1 MSDFYNLKVNINKA
15 QSTKRLDKA
24 LTNILVKFSRS
35 YIKILIENDNV
46 KKNNKIIN
54 DPSYLVKE
62 GEIFEVSLIYN
73 RPKKY
78 DPEELNLEIIYED
91 KDLLVINKQ
100 TGMVTHPAPGNETG
114 TLVNALL
121 YYTKNKLSK
130 INNNS
135 RPGIVHRLDKDTS
148 GLMVVAKND
157 YTHLNLSEQ
166 FKSHT
171 ITRKYQA
178 LVWGIPNNQF
188 IEGYIER
195 HKINRKKM
203 SLNKNGK
210 GKYSKTEIILKKNYQ
225 IASLVECVL
234 FTGRTHQV
242 RLHLTSINSPLI
254 GDKTYGKSKINQFG
268 KNKETFNKFMIL
280 KNFGRHAL
288 HAVHLGF
295 IHPIQNKKMEFN
307 SKLPED
313 ITNLL
318 DLLVKY

>member
-15 QSTKRLDKA
+15 ESTKRLDKA
-24 LTNILVKFSRS
+24 LTNILGKFSRS
-35 YIKILIENDNV
+35 HIKILIENGNV

-54 DPSYLVKE
+54 DPSYIVKE
-62 GEIFEVSLIYN
+62 GEIFEVSLVYI

-78 DPEELNLEIIYED
+78 EPEELKLEIIYED
-91 KDLLVINKQ
+91 EDLLVINKKA
-100 TGMVTHPAPGNETG
+100 GMVTHPAPGNENG

-121 YYTKNKLSK
+121 YYTKNKLSN

-148 GLMVVAKND
+148 GLMVIAKND
-157 YTHLNLSEQ
+157 STHLRLSEQ
-166 FKSHT
+166 FKLHT

-178 LVWGIPNNQF
+178 LVWGIPNNQL

-203 SLNKNGK
+203 NLNKNGK

-225 IASLVECVL
+225 IASLIECIL
-234 FTGRTHQV
+234 FTGRTHQI
-242 RLHLTSINSPLI
+242 RLHLTSINSPLV
-254 GDKTYGKSKINQFG
+254 GDKTYGKSKVNQFG
-268 KNKETFNKFMIL
+268 KNKDTFNKFMIL
-280 KNFGRHAL
+280 KNFQRQAL
-288 HAVHLGF
+288 HAVHLSF
-295 IHPIQNKKMEFN
+295 IHPKLGKKMEFN

>member
-1 MSDFYNLKVNINKA
+1 MEDFYNLKVDINKA
-15 QSTKRLDKA
+15 QNKKRLDKA
-24 LTNILVKFSRS
+24 LTNKLDKFSRS
-35 YIKILIENDNV
+35 HIKILIENGNV

-62 GEIFEVSLIYN
+62 GEIFEVSLLYS

-78 DPEELNLEIIYED
+78 EAEDLNLEIIYED
-91 KDLLVINKQ
+91 EDLIVINKQ
-100 TGMVTHPAPGNETG
+100 AGMVTHPAPGNENG

-121 YYTKNKLSK
+121 YHTKNKLSK
-130 INNNS
+130 INDAS

-157 YTHLNLSEQ
+157 YTHLCLSEQ
-166 FKSHT
+166 FKLHT
-171 ITRKYQA
+171 IERKYHA
-178 LVWGIPNNQF
+178 LVWGMPNNQI

-195 HKINRKKM
+195 NKINRKKM

-210 GKYSKTEIILKKNYQ
+210 GKYSKTKIILKKNFQ
-225 IASLVECVL
+225 ISSLVECIL

-242 RLHLTSINSPLI
+242 RLHLTSINSPLV
-254 GDKTYGKSKINQFG
+254 GDKIYGKSKINQFG
-268 KNKETFNKFMIL
+268 KNKDSFNKFLIL
-280 KNFGRHAL
+280 KNFNRQAL

-295 IHPIQNKKMEFN
+295 THPKQKKRMEFN
-307 SKLPED
+307 SALPND
-313 ITNLL
+313 IKNLL

>member
-15 QSTKRLDKA
+15 ESTKRLDKA
-24 LTNILVKFSRS
+24 LTNFLGKFSRS
-35 YIKILIENDNV
+35 HIKILIENGNV

-54 DPSYLVKE
+54 DPSYIVKE
-62 GEIFEVSLIYN
+62 GEIFEVSLVYI

-78 DPEELNLEIIYED
+78 EPEELNLEIIYED
-91 KDLLVINKQ
+91 EDLLIINKKA
-100 TGMVTHPAPGNETG
+100 GMVTHPAPGNENG

-121 YYTKNKLSK
+121 YYTKNKLSN

-148 GLMVVAKND
+148 GLMVIAKND
-157 YTHLNLSEQ
+157 YAHLGLSEQ
-166 FKSHT
+166 FKLHT

-178 LVWGIPNNQF
+178 LVWGIPNNQL

-203 SLNKNGK
+203 NLNKNGK

-225 IASLVECVL
+225 IASLIECIL

-242 RLHLTSINSPLI
+242 RLHLTSINSPLV
-254 GDKTYGKSKINQFG
+254 GDKTYGKSKVNQFG
-268 KNKETFNKFMIL
+268 NNKDTFNKFMIL
-280 KNFGRHAL
+280 KNFNRQAL

-295 IHPIQNKKMEFN
+295 IHPKQDKKMEFN

-318 DLLVKY
+318 NLLVKY

>member
-1 MSDFYNLKVNINKA
+1 MNDFYNLKVNINKA
-15 QSTKRLDKA
+15 QSKKRLDKA
-24 LTNILVKFSRS
+24 LTNILDKFSRS
-35 YIKILIENDNV
+35 HIKILIENGNV

-54 DPSYLVKE
+54 EPSHLVKE
-62 GEIFEVSLIYN
+62 GEVFEISLIYD

-78 DPEELNLEIIYED
+78 DPEELNLDIIYED
-91 KDLLVINKQ
+91 EDLLVINKQ

-130 INNNS
+130 INKDS
-135 RPGIVHRLDKDTS
+135 RPGIIHRLDKDTS

-178 LVWGIPNNQF
+178 LVWGVPNNQL

-210 GKYSKTEIILKKNYQ
+210 GKYSKTEIVLKKNYQ
-225 IASLVECVL
+225 IASLIECII

-242 RLHLTSINSPLI
+242 RLHLTSINSPLV
-254 GDKTYGKSKINQFG
+254 GDKTYGKSKVNQFG
-268 KNKETFNKFMIL
+268 KNKDTFNKFMIL

-295 IHPIQNKKMEFN
+295 IHPKQNKKMEFN

-318 DLLVKY
+318 NLLVKY

>member
-1 MSDFYNLKVNINKA
+1 MG
-15 QSTKRLDKA
+15 
-24 LTNILVKFSRS
+24 KFSRS
-35 YIKILIENDNV
+35 HIKILIENGNV

-54 DPSYLVKE
+54 EPSYLVKE

-78 DPEELNLEIIYED
+78 DPEDIKLEIIYED
-91 KDLLVINKQ
+91 EDLLVINKKA
-100 TGMVTHPAPGNETG
+100 GMVTHPAPGNENG

-157 YTHLNLSEQ
+157 YTHLSLSEQ
-166 FKSHT
+166 FKLHT

-178 LVWGIPNNQF
+178 LVWGIPNNQL

-203 SLNKNGK
+203 NLNKNGK
-210 GKYSKTEIILKKNYQ
+210 GKYSKTEIILKK
-225 IASLVECVL
+225 I
-234 FTGRTHQV
+234 
-242 RLHLTSINSPLI
+242 I
-254 GDKTYGKSKINQFG
+254 K
-268 KNKETFNKFMIL
+268 
-280 KNFGRHAL
+280 
-288 HAVHLGF
+288 
-295 IHPIQNKKMEFN
+295 
-307 SKLPED
+307 
-313 ITNLL
+313 
-318 DLLVKY
+318 LLV

>member
-15 QSTKRLDKA
+15 ESTKRLDKA
-24 LTNILVKFSRS
+24 LTNILGKFSRS
-35 YIKILIENDNV
+35 HIKILIENGNV

-54 DPSYLVKE
+54 DPSYIVKE
-62 GEIFEVSLIYN
+62 GEIFEVSLVYI

-78 DPEELNLEIIYED
+78 EPEELKLEIIYED
-91 KDLLVINKQ
+91 EDLLVINKKA
-100 TGMVTHPAPGNETG
+100 GMVTHPAPGNENG

-121 YYTKNKLSK
+121 YYTKNKLSN

-157 YTHLNLSEQ
+157 YTHLSLSEQ
-166 FKSHT
+166 FKLHT

-178 LVWGIPNNQF
+178 LVWGIPNNQL

-203 SLNKNGK
+203 NLNKKGK

-225 IASLVECVL
+225 IASLIECIL
-234 FTGRTHQV
+234 FTGRTHQI
-242 RLHLTSINSPLI
+242 RLHLTSINSPLV
-254 GDKTYGKSKINQFG
+254 GDKTYGKNKVNKFG
-268 KNKETFNKFMIL
+268 KNKDTFNKFMIL
-280 KNFGRHAL
+280 KNFKRQAL

-295 IHPIQNKKMEFN
+295 MHPKKDKKMEFN

>member
-15 QSTKRLDKA
+15 QSKKRLDKA
-24 LTNILVKFSRS
+24 LTNILSQFSRS
-35 YIKILIENDNV
+35 HIKILIKNGNV

-54 DPSYLVKE
+54 EASYIVKE

-91 KDLLVINKQ
+91 EDLLVINKQ

-130 INNNS
+130 INNDS

-157 YTHLNLSEQ
+157 YTHLILSEQ

-178 LVWGIPNNQF
+178 LVWGIPNNQL

-195 HKINRKKM
+195 NKINRKKM

-210 GKYSKTEIILKKNYQ
+210 GKYSKTKIFLKENYQ
-225 IASLVECVL
+225 IASLVECIL

-242 RLHLTSINSPLI
+242 RLHLTSINSPLV
-254 GDKTYGKSKINQFG
+254 GDKTYGKSKVNQFG
-268 KNKETFNKFMIL
+268 KNKDTFNKFMIL

-295 IHPIQNKKMEFN
+295 IHPKQNKKMEFN

-313 ITNLL
+313 IANLL

>member
-1 MSDFYNLKVNINKA
+1 MGDFYNLKVNINKA
-15 QSTKRLDKA
+15 ESTKRLDKA
-24 LTNILVKFSRS
+24 LTNILGKFSRS
-35 YIKILIENDNV
+35 HIKILIENGNV

-54 DPSYLVKE
+54 EPSYLVKE

-73 RPKKY
+73 RPKKN
-78 DPEELNLEIIYED
+78 DPEELKLEIIYED
-91 KDLLVINKQ
+91 EDLLVINKQ
-100 TGMVTHPAPGNETG
+100 TGMVTHPAPGNENG

-130 INNNS
+130 INHNS

-148 GLMVVAKND
+148 GLMVIAKND
-157 YTHLNLSEQ
+157 YAHLSLSEQ
-166 FKSHT
+166 FKLHT

-178 LVWGIPNNQF
+178 LVWGIPNNQL

-203 SLNKNGK
+203 NLNKNGK
-210 GKYSKTEIILKKNYQ
+210 GKYSRTEIILKKNYE
-225 IASLVECVL
+225 IASLVECIL

-242 RLHLTSINSPLI
+242 RLHLTSINSPLV
-254 GDKTYGKSKINQFG
+254 GDQTYGKSKVNQFG
-268 KNKETFNKFMIL
+268 KNKDTFNKFMIL
-280 KNFGRHAL
+280 KDFQRQAL

-295 IHPIQNKKMEFN
+295 IHPKQDKKMEFN

-318 DLLVKY
+318 NLLVKY

>member
-1 MSDFYNLKVNINKA
+1 MSDFYNLKVNINKV

-24 LTNILVKFSRS
+24 LTNILGKFSRS
-35 YIKILIENDNV
+35 HIKILIENGNV

-54 DPSYLVKE
+54 EPSHLVKE
-62 GEIFEVSLIYN
+62 GEIFEISLIYN

-78 DPEELNLEIIYED
+78 DPEELKLEIIYED
-91 KDLLVINKQ
+91 EDLLVINKQ

-121 YYTKNKLSK
+121 FYTKNKLSK
-130 INNNS
+130 VNNDS

-157 YTHLNLSEQ
+157 YTHLRLSEQ

-178 LVWGIPNNQF
+178 LVWGVPNNQL

-203 SLNKNGK
+203 NLNKNGK
-210 GKYSKTEIILKKNYQ
+210 GKYSKTEIILKKNYE
-225 IASLVECVL
+225 IASLVECIL

-242 RLHLTSINSPLI
+242 RLHLTSINSPLV
-254 GDKTYGKSKINQFG
+254 GDQTYGKSKVNQFG
-268 KNKETFNKFMIL
+268 KNKDTFNKFMIL

-288 HAVHLGF
+288 HAMHLGF
-295 IHPIQNKKMEFN
+295 IHPKQNKKMEFN

>member
-24 LTNILVKFSRS
+24 LTNILDKFSRS
-35 YIKILIENDNV
+35 HIKILIENGNV

-54 DPSYLVKE
+54 ESSYIVKE
-62 GEIFEVSLIYN
+62 GEIFEVSLVYN
-73 RPKKY
+73 RPNKY

-91 KDLLVINKQ
+91 EDLLVINKQ
-100 TGMVTHPAPGNETG
+100 AGMVTHPAPGNETG

-121 YYTKNKLSK
+121 YYIKNKLSN
-130 INNNS
+130 INKES

-148 GLMVVAKND
+148 GLMVIAKNN

-171 ITRKYQA
+171 ITRKYWA
-178 LVWGIPNNQF
+178 LVWGIPNNQM

-210 GKYSKTEIILKKNYQ
+210 GKYSKTEIVLKKNYQ
-225 IASLVECVL
+225 VASLVECTL

-242 RLHLTSINSPLI
+242 RLHLTSINSPLV
-254 GDKTYGKSKINQFG
+254 GDKIYGKNKVNQFG
-268 KNKETFNKFMIL
+268 KNKDTFNKFMIL
-280 KNFGRHAL
+280 KNFNRQAL

-295 IHPIQNKKMEFN
+295 IHPKQGKKMVFN

-318 DLLVKY
+318 SLLVKY

>member
-15 QSTKRLDKA
+15 ESTKRLDKA
-24 LTNILVKFSRS
+24 LTNILGKFSRS
-35 YIKILIENDNV
+35 HIKILIENGNV

-54 DPSYLVKE
+54 DSSYIVKA
-62 GEIFEVSLIYN
+62 GEIFEVSLVYI
-73 RPKKY
+73 RPKKFE
-78 DPEELNLEIIYED
+78 PEEIKLEIIYED
-91 KDLLVINKQ
+91 EDLLVINKKA
-100 TGMVTHPAPGNETG
+100 GMVTHPAPGNENG

-148 GLMVVAKND
+148 GLMVIAKND
-157 YTHLNLSEQ
+157 YTHLSLSEQ
-166 FKSHT
+166 FKLHT

-178 LVWGIPNNQF
+178 LVWGIPNNQL

-203 SLNKNGK
+203 NLNKNGK

-225 IASLVECVL
+225 IASLIECIL

-242 RLHLTSINSPLI
+242 RLHLTSINSPLV
-254 GDKTYGKSKINQFG
+254 GDKTYGKSKVNQFG
-268 KNKETFNKFMIL
+268 KNKDTFNKFMIL
-280 KNFGRHAL
+280 KNFKRQAL

-295 IHPIQNKKMEFN
+295 IHPKQDKKMEFN

>member
-15 QSTKRLDKA
+15 ESTKRLDKA
-24 LTNILVKFSRS
+24 LTNILGKFSRS
-35 YIKILIENDNV
+35 HIKILIENGNV

-54 DPSYLVKE
+54 DPSYIVKE
-62 GEIFEVSLIYN
+62 GEIFEVSLVYI

-78 DPEELNLEIIYED
+78 EPEELKLEIIYED
-91 KDLLVINKQ
+91 EYLLVINKKA
-100 TGMVTHPAPGNETG
+100 GMVTHPAPGNENG

-121 YYTKNKLSK
+121 YYTKNKLSN

-148 GLMVVAKND
+148 GLMVIAKND
-157 YTHLNLSEQ
+157 STHLRLSEQ
-166 FKSHT
+166 FKLHT

-178 LVWGIPNNQF
+178 LVWGIPNNQL

-203 SLNKNGK
+203 NLNKNGK

-225 IASLVECVL
+225 IASLIECIL
-234 FTGRTHQV
+234 FTGRTHQI
-242 RLHLTSINSPLI
+242 RLHLTSINSPLV
-254 GDKTYGKSKINQFG
+254 GDKTYGKSKVNQFG
-268 KNKETFNKFMIL
+268 KNKDTFNKFMIL
-280 KNFGRHAL
+280 KNFQRQAL

-295 IHPIQNKKMEFN
+295 IHPKQNKKMEFN

>member
-15 QSTKRLDKA
+15 QSTRRLDKA
-24 LTNILVKFSRS
+24 LTNILGRFSRS
-35 YIKILIENDNV
+35 HIKILIENGNV

-54 DPSYLVKE
+54 EPSHLVKE

-78 DPEELNLEIIYED
+78 DPEELKLEIIYED
-91 KDLLVINKQ
+91 EDLLIINKQ

-121 YYTKNKLSK
+121 FYTKNKLSK
-130 INNNS
+130 VNNDS

-157 YTHLNLSEQ
+157 YTHLRLSEQ
-166 FKSHT
+166 VKSHT

-178 LVWGIPNNQF
+178 LVWGVPNNQL

-203 SLNKNGK
+203 NLNKNGK
-210 GKYSKTEIILKKNYQ
+210 GKYSKTEIILKKNYE
-225 IASLVECVL
+225 IASLIECIL

-242 RLHLTSINSPLI
+242 RLHLTSINSPLV
-254 GDKTYGKSKINQFG
+254 GDQTYGKSKLNQFG
-268 KNKETFNKFMIL
+268 KNKDTFNKFMIL

-288 HAVHLGF
+288 HAMHLGF
-295 IHPIQNKKMEFN
+295 IHPKQNKKMEFN

>member
-24 LTNILVKFSRS
+24 LTNILGKFSRS
-35 YIKILIENDNV
+35 HIKILIENGNV

-54 DPSYLVKE
+54 EPSHLVKE

-78 DPEELNLEIIYED
+78 DPEELKLEIIYED
-91 KDLLVINKQ
+91 EDLLVINKKA
-100 TGMVTHPAPGNETG
+100 GMVTHPAPGNETG

-121 YYTKNKLSK
+121 FYTKNKLSK
-130 INNNS
+130 INNDS

-157 YTHLNLSEQ
+157 YTHLSLSEQ

-178 LVWGIPNNQF
+178 LVWGVPNNQL

-203 SLNKNGK
+203 NLNKNGK
-210 GKYSKTEIILKKNYQ
+210 GKYSRTEIILKKNYE
-225 IASLVECVL
+225 IASLVECIL
-234 FTGRTHQV
+234 FTGRTHQI
-242 RLHLTSINSPLI
+242 RLHLTSINSPLV
-254 GDKTYGKSKINQFG
+254 GDKTYGKSKVNQFG
-268 KNKETFNKFMIL
+268 KNKDTFNKFMIL

-288 HAVHLGF
+288 HAIHLGF
-295 IHPIQNKKMEFN
+295 IHPKQNKKMEFN
-307 SKLPED
+307 SKLPEE

>member
-1 MSDFYNLKVNINKA
+1 MS
-15 QSTKRLDKA
+15 
-24 LTNILVKFSRS
+24 LV
-35 YIKILIENDNV
+35 YI
-46 KKNNKIIN
+46 
-54 DPSYLVKE
+54 
-62 GEIFEVSLIYN
+62 

-78 DPEELNLEIIYED
+78 EPEELNLEIIYED
-91 KDLLVINKQ
+91 EDLLVINKKA
-100 TGMVTHPAPGNETG
+100 GMVTHPAPGNENG

-157 YTHLNLSEQ
+157 YTHLSLSEQ
-166 FKSHT
+166 FKLHT

-178 LVWGIPNNQF
+178 LVWGIPNNQL

-195 HKINRKKM
+195 HKINIKKM
-203 SLNKNGK
+203 NLNKKGK

-225 IASLVECVL
+225 IASLIECIL
-234 FTGRTHQV
+234 FTGRTHQI
-242 RLHLTSINSPLI
+242 RLHLTSINSPLV
-254 GDKTYGKSKINQFG
+254 GDKTYGKNKVNQFG
-268 KNKETFNKFMIL
+268 KNKDTFNKFMIL
-280 KNFGRHAL
+280 KNFQRQAL
-288 HAVHLGF
+288 HAVHLSF
-295 IHPIQNKKMEFN
+295 IHPKHGKKMKFN

>member
-1 MSDFYNLKVNINKA
+1 MSDFYNLKVNINKV

-24 LTNILVKFSRS
+24 LTNILDKFSRS
-35 YIKILIENDNV
+35 HIKILIENGNV

-54 DPSYLVKE
+54 EPSYIVKE

-73 RPKKY
+73 RPKKH

-100 TGMVTHPAPGNETG
+100 TGMVTHPGPGNETG

-130 INNNS
+130 INNDS

-166 FKSHT
+166 FKSHS

-178 LVWGIPNNQF
+178 LVWGVPNNQL

-210 GKYSKTEIILKKNYQ
+210 GKYSKTEIVLKKNYQ
-225 IASLVECVL
+225 IASLVECIL

-242 RLHLTSINSPLI
+242 RLHLTSINSPLV

-268 KNKETFNKFMIL
+268 KNKDTFNKFMIL

-295 IHPIQNKKMEFN
+295 VHPIQNKKMEFN

>member
-15 QSTKRLDKA
+15 ESTKRLDKA
-24 LTNILVKFSRS
+24 LTNILGKFSRS
-35 YIKILIENDNV
+35 HIKILIENGNV

-54 DPSYLVKE
+54 DSSYIVKA
-62 GEIFEVSLIYN
+62 GEIFEVSLVYI
-73 RPKKY
+73 RPKKFE
-78 DPEELNLEIIYED
+78 PEEIKLEIIYED
-91 KDLLVINKQ
+91 EDLLVINKKA
-100 TGMVTHPAPGNETG
+100 GMVTHPAPGNENG

-148 GLMVVAKND
+148 GLMVIAKND
-157 YTHLNLSEQ
+157 YTHLSLSEQ
-166 FKSHT
+166 FKLHT

-178 LVWGIPNNQF
+178 LVWGIPNNQL

-203 SLNKNGK
+203 NLNKNGK

-225 IASLVECVL
+225 IASLIECIL

-242 RLHLTSINSPLI
+242 RLHLTSINSPLV
-254 GDKTYGKSKINQFG
+254 GDKTYGKSKVNQFG
-268 KNKETFNKFMIL
+268 KNKDTFNKFMIL

-288 HAVHLGF
+288 HAIHLGF
-295 IHPIQNKKMEFN
+295 IHPKQNKKMEFN

>member
-1 MSDFYNLKVNINKA
+1 M
-15 QSTKRLDKA
+15 
-24 LTNILVKFSRS
+24 
-35 YIKILIENDNV
+35 
-46 KKNNKIIN
+46 
-54 DPSYLVKE
+54 
-62 GEIFEVSLIYN
+62 
-73 RPKKY
+73 
-78 DPEELNLEIIYED
+78 
-91 KDLLVINKQ
+91 LVINKQ
-100 TGMVTHPAPGNETG
+100 SGIVTHPAPGNETG

-130 INNNS
+130 INNVS

-148 GLMVVAKND
+148 GLMVIAKND
-157 YTHLNLSEQ
+157 YAHLSLAEQ
-166 FKSHT
+166 FKTHT

-178 LVWGIPNNQF
+178 LVWGMPNNQL

-203 SLNKNGK
+203 SLNKNGI
-210 GKYSKTEIILKKNYQ
+210 GKYSKTKIVLKKNYQ

-268 KNKETFNKFMIL
+268 KDKDTFDKFLIL
-280 KNFGRHAL
+280 KNFERHAL

-295 IHPIQNKKMEFN
+295 MHPKHNKHMEFN

>member
-15 QSTKRLDKA
+15 QSTMRLDKA
-24 LTNILVKFSRS
+24 LTNILDKFSRS
-35 YIKILIENDNV
+35 HIKILIENGNV
-46 KKNNKIIN
+46 KKNKKIIN
-54 DPSYLVKE
+54 EPSYLVKE
-62 GEIFEVSLIYN
+62 GEIFEVSLTYN
-73 RPKKY
+73 RSKKY

-100 TGMVTHPAPGNETG
+100 AGMVTHPAPGNETG

-130 INNNS
+130 INNVS

-148 GLMVVAKND
+148 GLMVIAKND
-157 YTHLNLSEQ
+157 YTHLSLSEQ
-166 FKSHT
+166 FKLHN

-178 LVWGIPNNQF
+178 LVWGVPHNQL

-210 GKYSKTEIILKKNYQ
+210 GKYSRTKIVLKKNYQ
-225 IASLVECVL
+225 VASLVECTL

-254 GDKTYGKSKINQFG
+254 GDKTYGKNKVNQFG
-268 KNKETFNKFMIL
+268 KNKDTFNKFMIL

-307 SKLPED
+307 SKLPDD

>member
-24 LTNILVKFSRS
+24 LTNILDKFSRS
-35 YIKILIENDNV
+35 HIKILIENGNV

-54 DPSYLVKE
+54 EPSYIVKE

-73 RPKKY
+73 RPNKY
-78 DPEELNLEIIYED
+78 NPEELNLEIIYED
-91 KDLLVINKQ
+91 EDLLVINKQ
-100 TGMVTHPAPGNETG
+100 AGIVTHPAPGNETG

-121 YYTKNKLSK
+121 YYTKNKLSN
-130 INNNS
+130 INKES

-148 GLMVVAKND
+148 GLMVIAKNN

-171 ITRKYQA
+171 ITRKYWA
-178 LVWGIPNNQF
+178 LVWGIPNNQM

-210 GKYSKTEIILKKNYQ
+210 GKYSKTEIVLKKNYQ
-225 IASLVECVL
+225 VASLVECTL

-242 RLHLTSINSPLI
+242 RLHLTSINSPLV
-254 GDKTYGKSKINQFG
+254 GDKIYGKNKVNQFG
-268 KNKETFNKFMIL
+268 KNKDTFNKFMIL
-280 KNFGRHAL
+280 KNFNRQAL

-295 IHPIQNKKMEFN
+295 IHPKQGKKMVFN

-318 DLLVKY
+318 SLLVKY

>member
-24 LTNILVKFSRS
+24 LTNILGKLSRS
-35 YIKILIENDNV
+35 HIKILIENGNV

-54 DPSYLVKE
+54 EPSYLVKE

-91 KDLLVINKQ
+91 EDLLVINKQ
-100 TGMVTHPAPGNETG
+100 AGMVTHPAPGNETG

-130 INNNS
+130 INDNS

-157 YTHLNLSEQ
+157 YTHLILSEQ

-178 LVWGIPNNQF
+178 LVWGIPNNQL

-195 HKINRKKM
+195 NKINRKKM

-210 GKYSKTEIILKKNYQ
+210 GKYSKTEIVLKKNYQ
-225 IASLVECVL
+225 IASLVECIL

-242 RLHLTSINSPLI
+242 RLHLTSINSPLV
-254 GDKTYGKSKINQFG
+254 GDKTYGKSKVNQFG
-268 KNKETFNKFMIL
+268 KNKDTFNKFMIL

-295 IHPIQNKKMEFN
+295 IHPKQNKKMEFN

>member
-1 MSDFYNLKVNINKA
+1 MSDFYNLKININKGE
-15 QSTKRLDKA
+15 STKRLDKA
-24 LTNILVKFSRS
+24 LTNFLGKFSRS
-35 YIKILIENDNV
+35 HIKILIENGNV

-54 DPSYLVKE
+54 DPSYIVKE
-62 GEIFEVSLIYN
+62 GEIFEVSLVYI

-78 DPEELNLEIIYED
+78 EPEELNLEIIYED
-91 KDLLVINKQ
+91 EDLLVINKKA
-100 TGMVTHPAPGNETG
+100 GMVTHPAPGNENG

-121 YYTKNKLSK
+121 YYTKNKLSN

-157 YTHLNLSEQ
+157 CTHLSLSEQ
-166 FKSHT
+166 FKLHT

-178 LVWGIPNNQF
+178 LVWGIPNNQL

-203 SLNKNGK
+203 NLNKNGK
-210 GKYSKTEIILKKNYQ
+210 GKYSKTEIILKKNYE
-225 IASLVECVL
+225 IASLVECIL

-242 RLHLTSINSPLI
+242 RLHLTSINSPLV
-254 GDKTYGKSKINQFG
+254 GDQTYGKSKVNQFG
-268 KNKETFNKFMIL
+268 KNKDTFNKFMIL
-280 KNFGRHAL
+280 KNFNRQAL

-295 IHPIQNKKMEFN
+295 IHPKQGKKMEFN

-318 DLLVKY
+318 NLLVKY

>member
-15 QSTKRLDKA
+15 ESTQRLDKA
-24 LTNILVKFSRS
+24 LTNILGKFSRS
-35 YIKILIENDNV
+35 HIKILIENGNV
-46 KKNNKIIN
+46 KKNNIIITE
-54 DPSYLVKE
+54 PSYIVRE
-62 GEIFEVSLIYN
+62 GQIFEVSLFYIK
-73 RPKKY
+73 PKKY
-78 DPEELNLEIIYED
+78 EPEELKLEIIYED
-91 KDLLVINKQ
+91 EDLLVINKKA
-100 TGMVTHPAPGNETG
+100 GMVTHPAPGNENG

-166 FKSHT
+166 FKLHT
-171 ITRKYQA
+171 ITRKYRA
-178 LVWGIPNNQF
+178 LVWGIPNNQL
-188 IEGYIER
+188 IEGYIDR

-203 SLNKNGK
+203 NLNKNGK

-225 IASLVECVL
+225 IASLVECIL

-242 RLHLTSINSPLI
+242 RLHLTSINSPLV
-254 GDKTYGKSKINQFG
+254 GDKTYGKSKVNQFG
-268 KNKETFNKFMIL
+268 KNKDTFNKFMIL
-280 KNFGRHAL
+280 KNFKRQAL
-288 HAVHLGF
+288 HAIHLGF
-295 IHPIQNKKMEFN
+295 IHPKQDKKMEFN